1 MIKKNTSP
9 YIIIILGFLGI
20 IILGTVLLLLPFATV
35 EGYSLSFIDA
45 LFTSTSAV
53 CVTGLVPVE
62 SVATVFTLFGKIVIL
77 ALIEVGGLG
86 FITLGMFI
94 FSLLGL
100 KIGISDRVLIKE
112 SMNQNSLKG
121 MVKLVRSA
129 VIFTL
134 IFQFVGAIVNFTVFI
149 KDYEFLDAVG
159 VSIFHAISAFN
170 NAGFD
175 IFDIAVYESNYV
187 GNLIFN
193 INTSLLVIIGGIG
206 FIVIYD
212 LVESR
217 SWKKLK
223 IHSKIVLKMTLIL
236 LISGTVL
243 IKLSEYSKITWLQAM
258 FTSVNARTAGFATVD
273 FNSFSS
279 STILVV
285 IMLFFIG
292 ASPASTGGGIKTT
305 TFYTVV
311 KAIGSYA
318 KGKKPIAYNRQIS
331 EYSITKAFVLVALS
345 LLIIVITVGA
355 ISFIERLNTSVVND
369 YNYFMKIV
377 FETFSAFGTVGN
389 SMGITKSLHWA
400 SKGLL
405 SLLMLFGRLGPITI
419 ISLWNHTSGQSDHNK
434 IKYLDQKMFIG

>member
-1 MIKKNTSP
+1 MKKKKISP
-9 YIIIILGFLGI
+9 YIIIISGFLGI
-20 IILGTVLLLLPFATV
+20 IILGTILLLLPFSTV
-35 EGYSLSFIDA
+35 EGYDLSFIDA

-62 SVATVFTLFGKIVIL
+62 SVASVFTLFGKIVIL
-77 ALIEVGGLG
+77 VLIEVGGLG

-112 SMNQNSLKG
+112 SLNQNSLKG
-121 MVKLVRSA
+121 MVRLVRSA

-134 IFQFVGAIVNFTVFI
+134 LFQLFGAIINFTVFI
-149 KDYEFLDAVG
+149 KDYDFLDAVG
-159 VSIFHAISAFN
+159 VSVFHAISSFN

-175 IFDIAVYESNYV
+175 VFDIAVNESNYV
-187 GNLIFN
+187 GNIIFN
-193 INTSLLVIIGGIG
+193 LNTSLLVIIGGIG

-212 LVESR
+212 FLEVK
-217 SWKKLK
+217 SWKKLR
-223 IHSKIVLKMTLIL
+223 IHSKIVLKMTMIL
-236 LISGTVL
+236 LIAGTLL
-243 IKLSEYSKITWLQAM
+243 IKFSEYSKITWLQAM

-273 FNSFSS
+273 FNNFTSF
-279 STILVV
+279 TLLIV

-311 KAIGSYA
+311 KSIASYA
-318 KGKKPIAYNRQIS
+318 KGKKPVAYNRQIS
-331 EYSITKAFVLVALS
+331 EYSITKAFVLIALS
-345 LLIIVITVGA
+345 LLVIVFTVGV
-355 ISFIERLNTSVVND
+355 ISFVERYNTLVVND

-389 SMGITKSLHWA
+389 SMGITKDLHWI

-419 ISLWNHTSGQSDHNK
+419 ISLWNKTSGQSDQNK